1 MKIFTIKS
9 LVILT
14 LLGGISGWCNKAYSQ
29 NNYTYY
35 SDSANY
41 YFNSRN
47 YQQAAENYR
56 KAFESFGGKGYPDD
70 RWNCAIAWA
79 QLGDADSAF
88 YHLQR
93 LADKTEYL
101 DYTQLKQESLFSPL
115 HADERWAQLLH
126 ALNPLNEQFNPEL
139 SAFLEDI
146 RAKDQTMR
154 LQIDSLE
161 LIYGRT
167 SEYMRAHWKQIN
179 SLDSMNQLIVDSL
192 LNQYGWLSPNVVGKS
207 GNITLWLVIQHSPL
221 SKQEYYLPI
230 MKKAV
235 DENKAS
241 KGNYAYLLDRVL
253 MKRGKKQLYGS
264 QYTID
269 PKTGET
275 VLWDIEDPDNINIR
289 RAEMKLGPIIIPPK

>member
-1 MKIFTIKS
+1 MKKS
-9 LVILT
+9 IIASYAILT
-14 LLGGISGWCNKAYSQ
+14 LLGGISSWGSKLFCQNKYSILI
-29 NNYTYY
+29 
-35 SDSANY
+35 DSANH
-41 YFNSRN
+41 YFKSSN
-47 YQQAAENYR
+47 YQQAAETYR
-56 KAFESFGGKGYPDD
+56 KAFETFGGKGYPDD
-70 RWNCAIAWA
+70 RWNCGIAWA
-79 QLGDADSAF
+79 QLGNTDSAF

-101 DYTQLKQESLFSPL
+101 DYTKLKQESLFSPL
-115 HADERWAQLLH
+115 HADERWAKLLH
-126 ALNPLNEQFNPEL
+126 ELNPLNEQFNPEL
-139 SAFLEDI
+139 AAFLEDI

-167 SEYMRAHWKQIN
+167 SDYMRAHWKQIN
-179 SLDSMNQLIVDSL
+179 HIDSLNRIIVDSL

-207 GNITLWLVIQHSPL
+207 GNSALWLVIQHSPL
-221 SKQEYYLPI
+221 PKQEYYLPI

-241 KGNYAYLLDRVL
+241 KANYAYLLDRVL
-253 MKRGKKQLYGS
+253 MKQGKKQLYGS

-275 VLWDIEDPDNINIR
+275 VLWDIEDPENINIR
-289 RAEMKLGPIIIPPK
+289 RAEMKLGPIEIPKK